1 MAHVGDPEDLPAE
14 VGLPAGDADVA
25 LGDRIEEVRRVVA
38 VDGIREGD
46 SRDRVREI
54 SRAVGVGEQFQSHRL
69 EPLAERGGLPLVP
82 ADARRHRLGDDVLD
96 GDRERPEEGHGAR
109 KRRLVAFLFP
119 EVPVEVLVEGRGL
132 AVEPLLDALADP
144 QRADPRGCRQ
154 RLLRVR
160 DGDVDV
166 PLVHEELV
174 AADAG
179 DAVDDERRVVLA
191 GDLADLRAR
200 VEEARR
206 GLVVDQRD
214 DVRVVG
220 DRVFDVRNREG
231 LPPVG
236 LDSSTR
242 GVAVGD
248 PGEPAA
254 ELPVDQRDD
263 LTVLVNE
270 VGDGRFHPHR
280 RRAVEN
286 QRRAALGGGRLAGER
301 RVLEDVVESVLC
313 ALVHRLELRGSVR
326 HHRLR
331 HRLEHLVGHR
341 HGTGVEEQEVLGHSW
356 EFRGARDKRRETPV
370 GGWGDGRRETIR
382 WEKVR
387 TVPRARSSAAVLAR
401 SGAQSIRSRWDN
413 FEAAC
418 YSWPS
423 NPAYRAVPNS

>member
-1 MAHVGDPEDLPAE
+1 M
-14 VGLPAGDADVA
+14 
-25 LGDRIEEVRRVVA
+25 
-38 VDGIREGD
+38 
-46 SRDRVREI
+46 
-54 SRAVGVGEQFQSHRL
+54 
-69 EPLAERGGLPLVP
+69 
-82 ADARRHRLGDDVLD
+82 
-96 GDRERPEEGHGAR
+96 
-109 KRRLVAFLFP
+109 
-119 EVPVEVLVEGRGL
+119 
-132 AVEPLLDALADP
+132 
-144 QRADPRGCRQ
+144 
-154 RLLRVR
+154 
-160 DGDVDV
+160 
-166 PLVHEELV
+166 
-174 AADAG
+174 
-179 DAVDDERRVVLA
+179 LA

-341 HGTGVEEQEVLGHSW
+341 HGTGVEEQEVLAHSW
-356 EFRGARDKRRETPV
+356 GFRGVRDKRRGTLVRSSVDGSSRWVEGETGRDENASRDGDV
-370 GGWGDGRRETIR
+370 ARENWKRGGHRCAAKGLALPSRLVRSLRSLTRPARESLTR
-382 WEKVR
+382 GAHSL
-387 TVPRARSSAAVLAR
+387 PRADRPDVDHQAV
-401 SGAQSIRSRWDN
+401 RW
-413 FEAAC
+413 A
-418 YSWPS
+418 
-423 NPAYRAVPNS
+423 